1 MIAPVLILQSYYNP
15 IARAE
20 QIFKKTRVWFRF
32 YYFCTYGRES
42 FKVNKL
48 FVTREAIFNHYLL
61 HFLSA
66 LQNFRFVGWEKT
78 FWCHNY
84 LHFETCF
91 WWKFNFN
98 RINKFF
104 CEKHLKNLKRKSNGT
119 QSKQLIGVVPY
130 QQLALFQSLT
140 CHDQMIFLPLFIK
153 LFYGFEK

>member
-66 LQNFRFVGWEKT
+66 LQNFRFVG
-78 FWCHNY
+78 
-84 LHFETCF
+84 
-91 WWKFNFN
+91 
-98 RINKFF
+98 
-104 CEKHLKNLKRKSNGT
+104 
-119 QSKQLIGVVPY
+119 
-130 QQLALFQSLT
+130 
-140 CHDQMIFLPLFIK
+140 
-153 LFYGFEK
+153 